1 MPKVKE
7 KGKEQSLLAN
17 EGKVGRRNAPIK
29 EERLPKASWPVRLDH
44 QSVRLDNAHSM
55 HQYDGWE
62 GPGARYDGWERE
74 WARTFE
80 EATLK
85 QQLEVVEGSPD
96 LQGEV
101 KALRAQLLEEQD
113 RTAATKSQ
121 VDTLQRGLEEERTKM
136 SQERQRMTEECQAQ
150 TKTAEGLV
158 RELEAAKS
166 ELTSLL
172 AKQADIHSTTT
183 QLTAE
188 KKNLVATLRQLTDSR
203 DLLQSEVNALQSDLS
218 TVVSEKATYKLATEA
233 AQKEVTS
240 LHEELAKE
248 RISHVETKEKLTAVE
263 REAKASSVMDLELA
277 DYRRSVEQLRN
288 QLSDRDSKI
297 EAAKREKEE
306 YQKTLEQLKK
316 EMESAALSDRSRY
329 KRYFRTNPSGNIEYP
344 AFRSIMR
351 HFGWKQIAILTQD
364 EDLFTTAQAIIEMDL
379 RAANYTIT
387 SRLFETESDPTI
399 STSDFFVRAEDYRVF
414 FLNCYSHSAR
424 KIICQAAKQGYTYPY
439 YAWILQDW
447 YTEKWWTASVDGEAI
462 NCTDTELEIFL
473 DKALSLHI
481 HPSSDDYFG
490 STNAGIMPQQFQ
502 IEYELRA
509 WQNGYDVSDAGGRA
523 YDAIWVLALALNHTM
538 TMVKSGNIN
547 GTHCENVTGSLVP
560 LEQFDYSNEKMGCLI
575 QWNIQQTN
583 ISGVSGPIQFDANG
597 TRIQNVIYLKQ
608 YQYHGNMTKVQ
619 FAYLRTQDYI
629 FNYLHGFSDI
639 DIYPEGIPPDGVPH
653 VIIRTYS
660 IPMVTVVMIL
670 STCGLTF
677 TLICCLFNLI
687 FRNRRVVRLSSSNLN
702 YLIIL
707 GAVCMYLS
715 VYAYLVPTVHISTV
729 QIMCVLKEWLF
740 ITGYALCFG
749 TVLAKMWRI
758 YNIFQNP
765 TAKKNGIKDW
775 QMLMLVATIV
785 GIGIL
790 LVAIGTGVPYL
801 RGSLVTQTADAENPN
816 GIAAGGA
823 REEYYHLVCYPM
835 SSIPFYWK
843 IFILAYLAVLQIVGI
858 VLAFETRKVKFPGLR
873 DSAFVAAIIYI
884 SSLVLVM
891 LAVDTFV
898 LSSFLNAYG
907 AIFATGILILTTIF
921 LLLTFVPKMVLLYND
936 REDSLTTAVSAHQ
949 SHEDRI
955 VTLEETIQSRD
966 KLIESLKKEIMALK
980 EKAEIDC
987 STTV

>member
-1 MPKVKE
+1 MARCNVLTFVFITSFGQYGLNTSGVVPAVDMAISDVNNRSDLLLGYTLVYDHVKDSQCQYVKSLDAFFQE
-7 KGKEQSLLAN
+7 IQSPPVKLAII
-17 EGKVGRRNAPIK
+17 GCGC
-29 EERLPKASWPVRLDH
+29 S
-44 QSVRLDNAHSM
+44 
-55 HQYDGWE
+55 
-62 GPGARYDGWERE
+62 
-74 WARTFE
+74 
-80 EATLK
+80 
-85 QQLEVVEGSPD
+85 
-96 LQGEV
+96 
-101 KALRAQLLEEQD
+101 
-113 RTAATKSQ
+113 
-121 VDTLQRGLEEERTKM
+121 
-136 SQERQRMTEECQAQ
+136 
-150 TKTAEGLV
+150 
-158 RELEAAKS
+158 
-166 ELTSLL
+166 
-172 AKQADIHSTTT
+172 
-183 QLTAE
+183 
-188 KKNLVATLRQLTDSR
+188 VAT
-203 DLLQSEVNALQSDLS
+203 EPV
-218 TVVSEKATYKLATEA
+218 A
-233 AQKEVTS
+233 A
-240 LHEELAKE
+240 
-248 RISHVETKEKLTAVE
+248 ISHHWNI
-263 REAKASSVMDLELA
+263 SHIS
-277 DYRRSVEQLRN
+277 YFS
-288 QLSDRDSKI
+288 
-297 EAAKREKEE
+297 
-306 YQKTLEQLKK
+306 
-316 EMESAALSDRSRY
+316 ESAALSDRSRY

-424 KIICQAAKQGYTYPY
+424 KIIC
-439 YAWILQDW
+439 QDW

-608 YQYHGNMTKVQ
+608 YQYHGN
-619 FAYLRTQDYI
+619 
-629 FNYLHGFSDI
+629 
-639 DIYPEGIPPDGVPH
+639 
-653 VIIRTYS
+653 
-660 IPMVTVVMIL
+660 
-670 STCGLTF
+670 
-677 TLICCLFNLI
+677 
-687 FRNRRVVRLSSSNLN
+687 
-702 YLIIL
+702 
-707 GAVCMYLS
+707 
-715 VYAYLVPTVHISTV
+715 
-729 QIMCVLKEWLF
+729 
-740 ITGYALCFG
+740 
-749 TVLAKMWRI
+749 
-758 YNIFQNP
+758 
-765 TAKKNGIKDW
+765 KDW

-921 LLLTFVPKMVLLYND
+921 LLLTFVPK
-936 REDSLTTAVSAHQ
+936 
-949 SHEDRI
+949 
-955 VTLEETIQSRD
+955 
-966 KLIESLKKEIMALK
+966 
-980 EKAEIDC
+980 
-987 STTV
+987 